1 MKNTDVPAVIY
12 NVGELKAAFE
22 DVRAERVKNMQKA
35 PLPATPSSPCL
46 STNAAAQACKSLGL
60 LKAYFNDTDYIG
72 LTAVPCELAT
82 SADTASKPFHTLY
95 VENNWRLVSATE
107 AEDLTEIVRSPR

>member
-22 DVRAERVKNMQKA
+22 AVREARVKVMQKD
-35 PLPATPSSPCL
+35 PLPSTPRSECL
-46 STNAAAQACKSLGL
+46 SRDAAVQASKSLGL

-82 SADTASKPFHTLY
+82 AADTASKPFHDLY
-95 VENNWRLVSATE
+95 VENNWRLVSA
-107 AEDLTEIVRSPR
+107 AEVENLTEIVRSPR